1 MQASDKTLLSRN
13 YKGKAVLAITLVL
26 LLFST
31 WLRQLNS
38 LGSSYF
44 FIEMVMKLDTI
55 ENNIVLEM

>member
-44 FIEMVMKLDTI
+44 FY
-55 ENNIVLEM
+55 